1 MEFVHCDVTKY
12 EDIYGLFVKARE
24 LHRRIDHAV
33 SCAGIFEQGNWFDP
47 DLTLDTVKREGNSK
61 VLDVN
66 VKGTMDF
73 ARIAAVFLRDS
84 GEGAKRK
91 GKGQDAEDKS
101 LVLLSSVNAFR
112 ESPGLFLYQMSKH
125 AIQGLLR
132 SSRKP
137 LWELDGVRVNA
148 VNPGV
153 TDTPMAHHIAVKFQ
167 AAGLYSQ
174 SAESV
179 AKIIMGLIL
188 DEKMVGKSIYIE
200 GGDGWEFED
209 SFIEQQA
216 AWLGEEPTRRMRV
229 NTEAVQRGA
238 LLEK

>member
-1 MEFVHCDVTKY
+1 
-12 EDIYGLFVKARE
+12 
-24 LHRRIDHAV
+24 
-33 SCAGIFEQGNWFDP
+33 
-47 DLTLDTVKREGNSK
+47 
-61 VLDVN
+61 
-66 VKGTMDF
+66 MDF
-73 ARIAAVFLRDS
+73 ARIAAVFLRSSKDDS
-84 GEGAKRK
+84 RRN
-91 GKGQDAEDKS
+91 GKGQDADDKS

-112 ESPGLFLYQMSKH
+112 ESPGLFLYQTSKH

-137 LWELDGVRVNA
+137 LWERDGIRVNA

-179 AKIIMGLIL
+179 AKVIVGLIV
-188 DEKMVGKSIYIE
+188 DVTMVGKSIYIE

-209 SFIEQQA
+209 SFIQQQP